1 MFVCCECCVL
11 CWYWC
16 VVLVCAG
23 TGVRSG
29 PITRTEETYRVCVH
43 ARMSL
48 SAIGCNDKLLHVHRV
63 GMSSN

>member
-1 MFVCCECCVL
+1 
-11 CWYWC
+11 
-16 VVLVCAG
+16 
-23 TGVRSG
+23 
-29 PITRTEETYRVCVH
+29 VCVH